1 MREIGIIWDM
11 QNNQT
16 ENPSGGLL
24 KKFIPGIILAFAV
37 LLLFGFLGDVREM
50 MAMIRSFRWGIFPI
64 VLLFTLFNYTLR
76 FVKWHYFL
84 GQVGVKNLPVLES
97 ARLFVAGFPLAMTP
111 GKVGEILK
119 GVWVYQK
126 TGAPAARAVPV
137 IVAERITDGLAVLL
151 LSTLGVIAYPQYW
164 SAFVIILALLLFII
178 IVTQIRPLAYWFLD
192 LSEKIPFVKRFSK
205 ILREFYEGSFSV
217 FRPGPTLLGVLIG
230 MVSWIGEGVGFYL
243 LLVGLGLP
251 AGKETFGN
259 AVFILAFSTVIGAVS
274 ALPGGLGASEA
285 SIAGMLTLL
294 VGVSSTTAS
303 VATILIRLATL
314 WFGVSL
320 GLIMWLFSWDLISFK
335 GKKNDLES

>member
-1 MREIGIIWDM
+1 MQKNGI
-11 QNNQT
+11 
-16 ENPSGGLL
+16 ENSLGGLL
-24 KKFIPGIILAFAV
+24 KKFVPGLILAFAV
-37 LLLFGFLGDVREM
+37 LLLFGFVGDIREM
-50 MAMIRSFRWGIFPI
+50 TEMIKNFHWSIFPI

-76 FVKWHYFL
+76 FFKWHYFL
-84 GQVGVKNLPVLES
+84 GQVGVKNLPLLES

-126 TGAPAARAVPV
+126 TGVPAARVVPV

-164 SAFVIILALLLFII
+164 TAFVIILVLLLFVI

-192 LSEKIPFVKRFSK
+192 LSEKIPVVKRYSRP
-205 ILREFYEGSFSV
+205 LREFYEGSFSV

-230 MVSWIGEGVGFYL
+230 MVSWIGEGIGFYFL
-243 LLVGLGLP
+243 LTGLGLP
-251 AGKETFGN
+251 VGQETFGN
-259 AVFILAFSTVIGAVS
+259 AVFILAFSTIIGGVS

-320 GLIMWLFSWDLISFK
+320 GLITWLFSWDLISFK
-335 GKKNDLES
+335 GKNNDVEG